1 MRRWVLV
8 GLGLCLVVLMGSF
21 WFSQEVEM
29 PAVDK
34 PASAQVYRVQAP
46 KVDSER
52 LFSHIKELNF
62 QRYTNNERQRAQ
74 EYIIN
79 KLSEVGLQPQLQ
91 EFEGGVNVWA
101 QREGT
106 DASAGEILV
115 GAHYDT
121 VPVSPGADDNSTG
134 VATVLEVAR
143 LLVQRE
149 TARGLR
155 VVFFDSE
162 ERGLLGSLAFNG
174 GDVRLDDV
182 RGVVVLDM
190 IGFACRVAGCQKLP
204 QGLPVSGVSNKGD
217 FLAVVGDVE
226 HLPLLRVFEE
236 VKGVGLPAVFGLP
249 VPLKG
254 ALIPDVL
261 RSDHAPF
268 WLNGIGAVLV
278 TDTAN
283 LRNPNYHQFSDKP
296 ESLDKDFFVGS
307 AQLVVNAVTQLLE
320 GTGSLETVRN

>member
-1 MRRWVLV
+1 MKKWLL
-8 GLGLCLVVLMGSF
+8 LGLM
-21 WFSQEVEM
+21 FSLILIWGLSSSRVEA

-34 PASAQVYRVQAP
+34 PASAQVYRVQPP

-52 LFSHIKELNF
+52 LFSHIESLNF
-62 QRYTNNERQRAQ
+62 QRYTNNDRQRAQ
-74 EYIIN
+74 EYIIK

-106 DASAGEILV
+106 DASAGVILV

-190 IGFACRVAGCQKLP
+190 IGFACRVAGCQRFP
-204 QGLPVSGVSNKGD
+204 QGLPVSGVGDKGD
-217 FLAVVGDVE
+217 FLAVVGDTE
-226 HLPLLRVFEE
+226 HLPLLRVFEG

-283 LRNPNYHQFSDKP
+283 LRNPNYHQFSDRP
-296 ESLDKDFFVGS
+296 ATLDRDFFVGS
-307 AQLVVNAVTQLLE
+307 AQLVVNAVTELLE
-320 GTGSLETVRN
+320 GKGSLETVRN

>member
-1 MRRWVLV
+1 MKKSLLFTLVIIAIVL
-8 GLGLCLVVLMGSF
+8 GG
-21 WFSQEVEM
+21 WFSSRLEAPV
-29 PAVDK
+29 VDK
-34 PASAQVYRVQAP
+34 PASAQVYGVQAP

-62 QRYTNNERQRAQ
+62 QRYTNTERQRAQ
-74 EYIIN
+74 KYIIN

-106 DASAGEILV
+106 DASAGVIVV

-121 VPVSPGADDNSTG
+121 VPKSPGADDNSTG

-143 LLVQRE
+143 LLVQSE

-174 GDVRLDDV
+174 GDVGLDDV

-190 IGFACRVAGCQKLP
+190 IGFACRVAGCQRLP
-204 QGLPVSGVSNKGD
+204 QGLPVSGVSDKGD
-217 FLAVVGDVE
+217 FLAVVGDTE
-226 HLPLLRVFEE
+226 HLPLLRVFEG

-254 ALIPDVL
+254 VLIPDVL

-296 ESLDKDFFVGS
+296 ESLDRDFFVGS
-307 AQLVVNAVTQLLE
+307 AQLVVNAVTELLE
-320 GTGSLETVRN
+320 GKGSLETVRN